1 MTSDSIRDQLQTTLG
16 AAYRLDRELGGG
28 GMSRVFVAEETILS
42 RTVVI
47 KLLSPEL
54 SEGLNVERFRREIQ
68 VAARLQHPH
77 IVPLLTAGESG
88 GLPYFTM
95 PFIQGESLRQR
106 LITSGEFPV
115 SEAVRVLR
123 EVASA
128 LAYAHAAGVVHR
140 DIKPENILIS
150 GGAAMV
156 TDFGVAKALK
166 DAAHAGGAQ
175 LTGYG
180 VALGTPAYMAPEQA
194 AADPTTDQRADIY
207 AFGVMAYELL
217 TGSTPFAGRPA
228 QALLAAHAVEQ
239 PEPIS
244 RRRPAVPEPLAALI
258 MHCLEKRP
266 ADRPQTANEIMRAL
280 DHVQTSSGSWSP
292 TAAIPAKPHTSALA
306 NPRRRTILIAA
317 SVLVAIAV
325 SVPLLQRRLGAS
337 RPASGPVMLAV
348 LPFENEGPSA
358 DAYFADGL
366 TEAITNRLAS
376 LHNLG
381 VIDRRSAEQYKTT
394 TKTPKQI
401 GRELGVQYILEG
413 TVRWATDEKGARK
426 VQISPA
432 LVTVSDLT
440 SKPIGGPY
448 LVVPSDVFQ
457 VQTDVAT
464 KVADA
469 LNVTLTGADQQALTA
484 RPTRDTAAWN
494 AFTRAEQAFK
504 HVHDL
509 SETDALD
516 TALAQYQVAIT
527 HDPKFAQAW
536 ARLAFARMV
545 WSLYNPSDTTRLTA
559 VKHALDTAAVLAPD
573 LPELHESR
581 AFYLGFFEKN
591 RDAAYEELIR
601 AQGGEPNNADLLA
614 QIAAAQISRGRT
626 DEGFANLAKAVR
638 LDPRSTDA
646 LTTAA
651 DLTYQYRR
659 YAESEAYADRL
670 IALDPSSTSAYN
682 TKVNDELDGR
692 GDTLAAARTM
702 DTVIARGVRIS
713 ASLAQQLPQIGAAYR
728 DRYAHMTLAD
738 IGASNAFDTLN
749 FYFGKRALYQRNQPA
764 LARAYAD
771 SILRTSR
778 SPMLSGPLAWF
789 RSSIQAF
796 AYAAKGDRPQAVRA
810 LTQVHAEL
818 AADKGVTPT
827 DSSQRIQNMA
837 ATFAILGD
845 ADSAAAYVAQAFR
858 LPGGFSKFSVR
869 LDPTFD
875 PVRNSPALQRL
886 VQ

>member
-1 MTSDSIRDQLQTTLG
+1 VTPDKVRDQLQTTLG

-28 GMSRVFVAEETILS
+28 GMSRVFVAEETVLS

-54 SEGLNVERFRREIQ
+54 AEGLNVERFRREIQ

-106 LITSGEFPV
+106 LVTSGEFPV

-166 DAAHAGGAQ
+166 DAANTGGAQ
-175 LTGYG
+175 LTQFG

-194 AADPTTDQRADIY
+194 AADPTTDQRADLY

-228 QALLAAHAVEQ
+228 QAMLAAHAVEA

-258 MHCLEKRP
+258 MRCLEKRP
-266 ADRPQTANEIMRAL
+266 ADRPQTADEIMRAL
-280 DHVQTSSGSWSP
+280 DGVQTSSGGWTP
-292 TAAIPAKPHTSALA
+292 TRAVPAKRSMS
-306 NPRRRTILIAA
+306 PRQRTMLIVG
-317 SVLVAIAV
+317 SIVVAIAA
-325 SVPLLQRRLGAS
+325 SVPLLQRRLGA
-337 RPASGPVMLAV
+337 RPANGQVMLAV
-348 LPFENEGPSA
+348 LPFENEGPAA

-366 TEAITNRLAS
+366 TEAITNRLAA

-432 LVTVSDLT
+432 LVAVSDLT
-440 SKPIGGPY
+440 SKPVGGPY

-484 RPTRDTAAWN
+484 RATQDADADQ
-494 AFTRAEQAFK
+494 AFNRAEAAFK

-509 SETDALD
+509 SASDDLH
-516 TALAQYQVAIT
+516 TALTQYELAVT
-527 HDPKFAQAW
+527 RDPKFAQAW

-545 WSLYNPSDTTRLTA
+545 WSLYNPADTARFA
-559 VKHALDTAAVLAPD
+559 AAKRELDTAVMLSPD
-573 LPELHESR
+573 LPEVHESR
-581 AFYLGFFEKN
+581 AFYLGFFDHD

-601 AQGGEPNNADLLA
+601 AQAARPNDAGL
-614 QIAAAQISRGRT
+614 AAQVAVGEISRGHI

-651 DLTYQYRR
+651 GLTYQYRR
-659 YAESEAYADRL
+659 YAESEAYADRW
-670 IALDPSSTSAYN
+670 IALDPTSNAAY
-682 TKVNDELDGR
+682 TMKLNDELDGR
-692 GDTLAAARTM
+692 GDTVAAGRTVDTLLAHGVHVGATLSEQFSLIGAPYRARLERM
-702 DTVIARGVRIS
+702 
-713 ASLAQQLPQIGAAYR
+713 SLADVGAAQ
-728 DRYAHMTLAD
+728 T
-738 IGASNAFDTLN
+738 FDTLN
-749 FYFGKRALYQRNQPA
+749 YYFAKTNLYLRSQPA
-764 LARAYAD
+764 IARAYGD
-771 SILRTSR
+771 SILHSAR
-778 SPMLSGPLAWF
+778 SPMLTGPLGWF
-789 RSSIQAF
+789 RSSLL
-796 AYAAKGDRPQAVRA
+796 AYGSAAIGDRAGAMRELA
-810 LTQVHAEL
+810 QVHAEMT
-818 AADKGVTPT
+818 AAKLTSL
-827 DSSQRIQNMA
+827 DSSQRVQNIA
-837 ATFAILGD
+837 ATFAILSD
-845 ADSAAAYVAQAFR
+845 ADSAAVYVAQALR

-869 LDPTFD
+869 LDPTWD
-875 PVRNSPALQRL
+875 RVRNAPAFQRVLQ
-886 VQ
+886 

>member
-1 MTSDSIRDQLQTTLG
+1 MSQDSIRDQLQKTLG

-28 GMSRVFVAEETILS
+28 GMSRVFVAEETVLS

-166 DAAHAGGAQ
+166 DAANTGGAQ
-175 LTGYG
+175 LTQFG

-244 RRRPAVPEPLAALI
+244 RRRPATPEPLAALI

-266 ADRPQTANEIMRAL
+266 ADRPQTADQIMRAL
-280 DHVQTSSGSWSP
+280 DGVQTSSGGWTP
-292 TAAIPAKPHTSALA
+292 TGALPAKRSAS
-306 NPRRRTILIAA
+306 RGKRTILIAA
-317 SVLVAIAV
+317 AVVLALAV

-337 RPASGPVMLAV
+337 HPASGPVMLAV

-413 TVRWATDEKGARK
+413 TVRWATDEKGTRK

-440 SKPIGGPY
+440 SKPVGGPY

-484 RPTRDTAAWN
+484 RPTQDTAAWN

-509 SETDALD
+509 SATGALD
-516 TALAQYQVAIT
+516 TALTQYQVAVT
-527 HDPKFAQAW
+527 RDPKFAQAW

-545 WSLYNPSDTTRLTA
+545 YSLYNPSDTTRLTA
-559 VKHALDTAAVLAPD
+559 AKHALDTAAVLSPD

-581 AFYLGFFEKN
+581 AFYLSLFEHKT
-591 RDAAYEELIR
+591 DASYEELIR
-601 AQGGEPNNADLLA
+601 AQAGQPNNADLSA
-614 QIAAAQISRGRT
+614 QIAAAEIARGRP

-651 DLTYQYRR
+651 GLTYAYRR

-670 IALDPSSTSAYN
+670 IALDPTLGAAYD
-682 TKVNDELDGR
+682 TKINDELDGR
-692 GDTLAAARTM
+692 GDTVAAAHTM
-702 DTVIARGVRIS
+702 DSLIARGVRIG
-713 ASLAQQLPQIGAAYR
+713 ASLSQQMPLIGGGYR
-728 DRYAHMTLAD
+728 TRFEHMTLAD
-738 IGASNAFDTLN
+738 IGAGSAFDTLN
-749 FYFGKRALYQRNQPA
+749 FYFGKRALYQRVQPA
-764 LARAYAD
+764 LAQAYAD
-771 SILRTSR
+771 SILRTAR
-778 SPMLSGPLAWF
+778 SPMLTGPLAWF

-796 AYAAKGDRPQAVRA
+796 GYAAKGDRLQAMRA
-810 LTQVHAEL
+810 LTRVHAEL
-818 AADKGVTPT
+818 AADKGVTPS

-845 ADSAAAYVAQAFR
+845 ADSAAVYVAQAFR

-875 PVRNSPALQRL
+875 PVRNSPAFQRL
-886 VQ
+886 LQ